1 LTKNGQPLQQHCNG
15 IQAKPS
21 SPQPDQEIQRP
32 KHCRKM
38 VFQVLQLEPAKRPIK
53 KPEKQ
58 QSVPKQLHQYEEG
71 CRPQEPHHQRLPQP
85 VALAITNY
93 PSQVRPASAKTPEQT
108 MGPADVPRPKH

>member
-15 IQAKPS
+15 IQAKPSQAKPS

-58 QSVPKQLHQYEEG
+58 
-71 CRPQEPHHQRLPQP
+71 
-85 VALAITNY
+85 
-93 PSQVRPASAKTPEQT
+93 
-108 MGPADVPRPKH
+108 

>member
-1 LTKNGQPLQQHCNG
+1 MARLKRGARGPCPSKFDEKRSAIATTLQRHPS
-15 IQAKPS
+15 QAKPS

-58 QSVPKQLHQYEEG
+58 Q
-71 CRPQEPHHQRLPQP
+71 
-85 VALAITNY
+85 
-93 PSQVRPASAKTPEQT
+93 
-108 MGPADVPRPKH
+108 